1 MTSLIHLVWLLTTC
15 RIIKKMLL
23 LFKWNF
29 ILWSF
34 NLCLLLLILLVG
46 TIEKG
51 LHLLWVDGT

>member
-29 ILWSF
+29 MCF